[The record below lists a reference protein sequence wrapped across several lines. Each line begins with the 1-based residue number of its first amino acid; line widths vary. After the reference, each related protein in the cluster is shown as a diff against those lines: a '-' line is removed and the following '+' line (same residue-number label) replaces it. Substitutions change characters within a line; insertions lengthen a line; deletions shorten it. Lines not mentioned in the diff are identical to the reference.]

1 MPSNN
6 ILINNVMEYSVPD
19 SKMDDFIL
27 WLQGNGHIADT
38 GVRAEPDEIAS
49 GVISY
54 GHAEA

>member
-27 WLQGNGHIADT
+27 WLQENGHIVDT
-38 GVRAEPDEIAS
+38 GIKTEPDEIAS

-54 GHAEA
+54 NHAEA

>member
-6 ILINNVMEYSVPD
+6 ILINNVIEYSVPD

-27 WLQGNGHIADT
+27 WLQEYGHIVDT
-38 GVRAEPDEIAS
+38 GVKTEPDEITS

-54 GHAEA
+54 IHAEA